1 MLDTHARKYTNR
13 LFSAIAALLL
23 RLGLTPNQVTALAF
37 ILGIT
42 SGAVL
47 YGEHPMI
54 AVALLWLSGLLD
66 AVDGEMARRSGRNSV
81 RGAQMDIIS
90 DRLVELSIV
99 WGLALRR
106 PDCLLPLLGLV
117 SAILI
122 SMTVFLT
129 TGMLTP
135 KKGKKS
141 FYYQAGLMERTEGFL
156 AFTAMMLF
164 PSALSVLTWIYAG
177 LIGITIL
184 QRLIDAHR
192 IIKEMEDEAHR

>member
-23 RLGLTPNQVTALAF
+23 RLGLTHNQVTALAF

-66 AVDGEMARRSGRNSV
+66 AVDGEMARRSGRSSV

-192 IIKEMEDEAHR
+192 IIKEMEEEAHP

>member
-23 RLGLTPNQVTALAF
+23 RLELTPNQVTALAF

-66 AVDGEMARRSGRNSV
+66 AVDGEMARRSGRSSV

-135 KKGKKS
+135 TKGKKS

-192 IIKEMEDEAHR
+192 IIKEMEEEAHP

>member
-23 RLGLTPNQVTALAF
+23 RLELTPNQVTALAF

-47 YGEHPMI
+47 YSEHPMI

-66 AVDGEMARRSGRNSV
+66 AVDGEMARRSGRSSV

-192 IIKEMEDEAHR
+192 IIKEMEEEAHP

>member
-1 MLDTHARKYTNR
+1 MLDTHARKYSNR

-23 RLGLTPNQVTALAF
+23 RLELTPNQVTALAF

-66 AVDGEMARRSGRNSV
+66 AVDGEMARRSGRSSV

-192 IIKEMEDEAHR
+192 IIKEMEEEAHP

>member
-23 RLGLTPNQVTALAF
+23 RLELTPNQVTALAF

-66 AVDGEMARRSGRNSV
+66 AVDGEMARRSGRSSV

-192 IIKEMEDEAHR
+192 IIKEMEEEAHR

>member
-47 YGEHPMI
+47 YSEHPLI

-66 AVDGEMARRSGRNSV
+66 AVDGEMARRSGRSSV

-192 IIKEMEDEAHR
+192 IIKEMEEEAHR

>member
-23 RLGLTPNQVTALAF
+23 RLELTPNQVTALAF

-66 AVDGEMARRSGRNSV
+66 AVDGEMARRSGRSSV

-192 IIKEMEDEAHR
+192 IIKEMEEEAHP

>member
-1 MLDTHARKYTNR
+1 MKQFIFTGW
-13 LFSAIAALLL
+13 I
-23 RLGLTPNQVTALAF
+23 VLA
-37 ILGIT
+37 
-42 SGAVL
+42 
-47 YGEHPMI
+47 
-54 AVALLWLSGLLD
+54 
-66 AVDGEMARRSGRNSV
+66 
-81 RGAQMDIIS
+81 
-90 DRLVELSIV
+90 
-99 WGLALRR
+99 
-106 PDCLLPLLGLV
+106 LLGLV

-156 AFTAMMLF
+156 AFTVMMLF

-184 QRLIDAHR
+184 QRLRDANR
-192 IIKEMEDEAHR
+192 IMTEMEKGDLL

>member
-1 MLDTHARKYTNR
+1 MTQQNLARWLKCI
-13 LFSAIAALLL
+13 LAVA
-23 RLGLTPNQVTALAF
+23 GLCALAAYA
-37 ILGIT
+37 
-42 SGAVL
+42 AVL
-47 YGEHPMI
+47 PLEGQRLCAAYPEFSGWFFPWLI
-54 AVALLWLSGLLD
+54 FLWLSGLLD
-66 AVDGEMARRSGRNSV
+66 AVDGDMARRSGRSSV

-192 IIKEMEDEAHR
+192 IIKEMEEEAHP

>member
-47 YGEHPMI
+47 YSEHPMI

-66 AVDGEMARRSGRNSV
+66 AVDGEMARRSGRSSV

-192 IIKEMEDEAHR
+192 IIKEMEAEAHP

>member
-1 MLDTHARKYTNR
+1 MLDTHARKYANR
-13 LFSAIAALLL
+13 LFSSVAAFLL

-37 ILGIT
+37 VLGMA

-47 YGEHPMI
+47 YCGHPVI

-66 AVDGEMARRSGRNSV
+66 AVDGEMARRSGRSSV

-106 PDCLLPLLGLV
+106 PDCLLALLGLV
-117 SAILI
+117 SAILV

-156 AFTAMMLF
+156 AFTVMMLF

-177 LIGITIL
+177 LIGVTIL
-184 QRLIDAHR
+184 QRLRDANR
-192 IIKEMEDEAHR
+192 IMKEMEKEDLL

>member
-47 YGEHPMI
+47 YSEHPMI

-66 AVDGEMARRSGRNSV
+66 AVDGEMARRSGRSSV

-192 IIKEMEDEAHR
+192 IIKEMEEEAHP

>member
-47 YGEHPMI
+47 YSEHPMI

-66 AVDGEMARRSGRNSV
+66 AVDGEMARRSGRSSV

-106 PDCLLPLLGLV
+106 PDCLLPLLGLL

-192 IIKEMEDEAHR
+192 IIKEMEEEAHP

>member
-66 AVDGEMARRSGRNSV
+66 AVDGEMARRSGRSSV

-192 IIKEMEDEAHR
+192 IIKEMEEETCS

>member
-47 YGEHPMI
+47 YSEHPMI

-66 AVDGEMARRSGRNSV
+66 AVDGEMARRSGRSSV

-141 FYYQAGLMERTEGFL
+141 FYYQAGLMERTDGFL

-192 IIKEMEDEAHR
+192 IIKEMEEEAHP

>member
-66 AVDGEMARRSGRNSV
+66 AVDGEMARRSSRSSV

-192 IIKEMEDEAHR
+192 IIKEMEEEAHR

>member
-66 AVDGEMARRSGRNSV
+66 AVDGEMARRSSRSSV

>member
-47 YGEHPMI
+47 YSEHPMI

-66 AVDGEMARRSGRNSV
+66 AVDGEMARRSGRSSV

-192 IIKEMEDEAHR
+192 IIKEMEEEAHR

>member
-47 YGEHPMI
+47 YSEHPMI

-66 AVDGEMARRSGRNSV
+66 AVDGEMARRSGRSSV

-156 AFTAMMLF
+156 VFTAMMLF

-192 IIKEMEDEAHR
+192 IIKEMEEETRS

>member
-47 YGEHPMI
+47 YSEHPMI

-66 AVDGEMARRSGRNSV
+66 AVDGEMARRSGRSSV
-81 RGAQMDIIS
+81 RGAHMDIIS

-192 IIKEMEDEAHR
+192 IIKEMEEEAHR

>member
-23 RLGLTPNQVTALAF
+23 RMGLTPNQVTALAF

-47 YGEHPMI
+47 YSEHPMI

-66 AVDGEMARRSGRNSV
+66 AVDGEMARRSGRSSV

-192 IIKEMEDEAHR
+192 IIKEMEEEAHP

>member
-47 YGEHPMI
+47 YSEHPMI

-66 AVDGEMARRSGRNSV
+66 AVDGEMARRSGRSSV

-122 SMTVFLT
+122 SITVFLT

-192 IIKEMEDEAHR
+192 IIKEMEEEAHP

>member
-47 YGEHPMI
+47 YSEHPMI

-66 AVDGEMARRSGRNSV
+66 AVDGEMARRSGRSSV

-156 AFTAMMLF
+156 AFTAMMIF

-192 IIKEMEDEAHR
+192 IIKEMEEEAHP

>member
-23 RLGLTPNQVTALAF
+23 RLELTPNQVTALAF

-42 SGAVL
+42 IGAVL

-66 AVDGEMARRSGRNSV
+66 AVDGEMARRSGRSSV

-106 PDCLLPLLGLV
+106 PLKRAKRAFITRLV
-117 SAILI
+117 
-122 SMTVFLT
+122 
-129 TGMLTP
+129 
-135 KKGKKS
+135 
-141 FYYQAGLMERTEGFL
+141 
-156 AFTAMMLF
+156 
-164 PSALSVLTWIYAG
+164 
-177 LIGITIL
+177 
-184 QRLIDAHR
+184 
-192 IIKEMEDEAHR
+192 

>member
-66 AVDGEMARRSGRNSV
+66 AVDGEMARRSSRSSV

-184 QRLIDAHR
+184 QRLRDANR
-192 IIKEMEDEAHR
+192 IMKEMEKGDLL

>member
-1 MLDTHARKYTNR
+1 MLDTHARKYANH
-13 LFSAIAALLL
+13 LFSSVAAFLL

-37 ILGIT
+37 LLGMA

-47 YGEHPMI
+47 YCGHPVI

-66 AVDGEMARRSGRNSV
+66 AVDGEMARRSGRSSV

-106 PDCLLPLLGLV
+106 PDCLLALLGLV

-156 AFTAMMLF
+156 AFTVMMLF

-184 QRLIDAHR
+184 QRLRDANG
-192 IIKEMEDEAHR
+192 IMKEMEEGDLL

>member
-47 YGEHPMI
+47 YSEHPMI

-66 AVDGEMARRSGRNSV
+66 AVDGEMARRSGRSSV
-81 RGAQMDIIS
+81 RGAQVDIIS

-192 IIKEMEDEAHR
+192 IIKEMEEEAHP

>member
-66 AVDGEMARRSGRNSV
+66 AVDGEMARRSGRSSV

-192 IIKEMEDEAHR
+192 IIKEMEEEAHP

>member
-66 AVDGEMARRSGRNSV
+66 AVDGEMARRSGRSSV

-106 PDCLLPLLGLV
+106 PDCLLLLLGLV

-192 IIKEMEDEAHR
+192 IIKEMEEEAHR

>member
-192 IIKEMEDEAHR
+192 IIKEMEEEAHR

>member
-47 YGEHPMI
+47 YSEHPMI

-66 AVDGEMARRSGRNSV
+66 AVDGEMARRSGRSSV

-156 AFTAMMLF
+156 AFMAMMLF

-192 IIKEMEDEAHR
+192 IIKEMEEEAHR